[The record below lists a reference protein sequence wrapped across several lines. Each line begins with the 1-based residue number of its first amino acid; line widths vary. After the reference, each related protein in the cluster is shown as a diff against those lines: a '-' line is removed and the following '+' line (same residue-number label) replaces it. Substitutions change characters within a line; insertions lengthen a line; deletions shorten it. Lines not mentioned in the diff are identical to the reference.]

1 MNSFNHYAYGAVAE
15 WFYSGMCGIKP
26 DPEVPGWEHFF
37 LAPTPDMRHDD
48 EMPEGQKRITTAR
61 ASFDSVAGH
70 IESAWVAVDGRFEY
84 SFIIPE
90 ESAATVSLV
99 SEKDTFKINGIDFT
113 LEEMNGRRQGNR
125 ILFPLSEG
133 AYTVVIG

>member
-26 DPEVPGWEHFF
+26 DTEMPGWEHFF
-37 LAPTPDMRHDD
+37 LTPTPDMRSD
-48 EMPEGQKRITTAR
+48 EELPAGQSRINTAR

-70 IESAWVAVDGRFEY
+70 IESAWVRVGDKFEY

-90 ESAATVSLV
+90 ESGATVSLV
-99 SEKDTFKINGIDFT
+99 SEKDAVKINGLDFK
-113 LEEMNGRRQGNR
+113 LSEINGRRIGDR
-125 ILFPLSEG
+125 IVFPLSEG
-133 AYTVVIG
+133 AYTVVVG

>member
-15 WFYSGMCGIKP
+15 WLYSGMCGIKP
-26 DPEVPGWEHFF
+26 DTEMPGWEHFF
-37 LAPTPDMRHDD
+37 LAPTPDMRSDD
-48 EMPEGQKRITTAR
+48 ELPEGQKRINMAR
-61 ASFDSVAGH
+61 AAYESVMGR
-70 IESAWVAVDGRFEY
+70 IESSWVNVDGRFEY
-84 SFIIPE
+84 SFLIPE

-99 SEKDTFKINGIDFT
+99 SEKDTFKINGIEFK
-113 LEEMNGRRQGNR
+113 LEEMNGRRQGDR

>member
-26 DPEVPGWEHFF
+26 DTEMPGWEHFF
-37 LAPTPDMRHDD
+37 LAPTPDMRRDD
-48 EMPEGQKRITTAR
+48 EIPEGQKRITTAR
-61 ASFDSVAGH
+61 ASYDSVAGH
-70 IESAWVAVDGRFEY
+70 IESAWVSVDDRFEY

-90 ESAATVSLV
+90 ETAATVSLV
-99 SEKDTFKINGIDFT
+99 SEKDVLKINGIEFK
-113 LEEMNGRRQGNR
+113 LEEINGRRIGDR

>member
-15 WFYSGMCGIKP
+15 WLYSGMCGIKP

-37 LAPTPDMRHDD
+37 LAPTPDMRRDD
-48 EMPEGQKRITTAR
+48 ELPEGQKRIANAR
-61 ASFDSVAGH
+61 ASFDSVAGR
-70 IESAWVAVDGRFEY
+70 IESAWVSVGDRFEY

-90 ESAATVSLV
+90 ETAATVSLI
-99 SEKDTFKINGIDFT
+99 SEKDSMKINGVDFT
-113 LEEMNGRRQGNR
+113 LDEMNGRRIGDR
-125 ILFPLSEG
+125 IVFPLSEG